1 MDGHVVRLEREGPVT
16 MVHLDVGR
24 PLIASVT
31 SASAAEMALGPGLRL
46 MVAVKATAIHLV

>member
-1 MDGHVVRLEREGPVT
+1 MDGLVVRLEREGPVT

-31 SASAAEMALGPGLRL
+31 SASAVEMALRPGLRL